1 MNNILIKSARQSVRF
16 GLLCL
21 LALSFGLPA
30 ARAGLTFDL
39 RLIRDQQGQ
48 SYIFYVEF
56 YTNSTPPAAALGTY
70 QINSPQ
76 QPTNGSSRKLELTST
91 GMNFIDG
98 WSSSYSAFNSVM
110 DQITNGNWTIVFTN
124 ATTTNYFQFAV
135 SAPDITSNM
144 LPALVVTLPTEG
156 EILPTTQPTFAWQWP
171 GGWGVN
177 SDAFVFNNDY
187 SFFQYDSLPEAQ
199 HAWFMATPLTV
210 GENLHLQLRY
220 TTNHLNPLFLATTPL
235 NTNSSHQPISGWIS
249 ASGLSASEDVNFS
262 VNLPVAVGGHTNL
275 LYYSFEDNDIFATD
289 YSPNGNN
296 VATIS
301 GFGGGSAYTTNVQ
314 TIGSYAAYF
323 SNNGG
328 SGASWLN
335 PPTNLL
341 ATLARTFSI
350 SLWVNTTQATGND
363 TDDGL
368 YGDAGLVSAFNG
380 PGNNWVIPMA
390 ITGHKLAFA
399 TGGSSQSTLHSAA
412 DINTGSYVHLVV
424 TRNQSTGEKK
434 IYVNGVLDATGTG
447 STDLLND
454 PTEFNIGY
462 NNGVGFDGRMDEI
475 QIYSGVLSDS
485 EVLQLYDNPGTAIPD
500 LAGSGSDFN
509 QALNTTGLTWTT
521 SGTASWFVE
530 TTNTHDNVSAA
541 QSGSVTNSQ
550 TSSLS
555 TTVTGP
561 GTLTFYWASLDG
573 CNNFDYEF
581 DIDGNF
587 QTDIYCSTPW
597 TQAGPFSISGGQHT
611 LTWKV
616 SSYGDNDPTQAGFLD
631 QVSYVLDLTP
641 IITLNPFNQTNYPGY
656 KVALIAAATNSSS
669 ITWQWFKVG
678 SASPIPNATNLMFIP
693 TNSGTAGVAGSYY
706 AVASAPAGTAITTT
720 ASVSFVSAPL
730 PPDWA
735 HALKSPF
742 SPVDGSVF
750 NKDYYLGCAADAAG
764 DIYAA
769 AQYFSN
775 MNIVTNGNNANVLTA
790 PGSTGAALVKH
801 SANGNALWAVGLT
814 NNQSGYSYGLTVAA
828 APGNGA
834 YLASQMGGTNWLGTN
849 KFVETAGGSILLS
862 RFDANG
868 SNVWSKFIGGTNFVY
883 TSYNML
889 VSDAAGNVTLAGY
902 MSGTVNFGGT
912 NLSSPAGGGFIVQ
925 YDTNGAVRWAQS
937 VPESVEGLACDSSR
951 LYVSLPTS
959 SDSGVTNVSIGS
971 LSNATDR
978 AWAVACLNASNGQP
992 LWLRGVGHQ
1001 YGANSAGLNIDGPLI
1016 SVSGSNVFLTANT
1029 FGSSVVFGNLSV
1041 PLPGGRGQ
1049 YFARYD
1055 TNGNPQAATVFGS
1068 PTTMLWAS
1076 AANASGVYVSGDF
1089 DSYSQFGNLVIAAPL
1104 FTTNELDFTI
1114 GNFTYTYFTQ
1124 PLVAK
1129 FDFNGNPLWARNGVS
1144 SAFANFRGIATTS
1157 DGVWASGFLKV
1168 KDISSPAQF
1177 GTNYVSSDLYVPG
1190 VGPSAII
1197 FTQAGMIAKIGE
1209 AAVASPV
1216 TLLNPQN
1223 NGTTFQ
1229 FQFLSQS
1236 GFTHAV
1242 QYRTNLVVGSW
1253 LTYSNVTGD
1262 GALKTIPIPLSV
1274 FNPAKQGFV
1283 HVSTQ

>member
-76 QPTNGSSRKLELTST
+76 QPTNGSWRKLELTST
-91 GMNFIDG
+91 GFNFIG
-98 WSSSYSAFNSVM
+98 GGSGSYGDFNSVM

-124 ATTTNYFQFAV
+124 ATTTNYFQFTV
-135 SAPDITSNM
+135 NAPNMTSNM
-144 LPALVVTLPTEG
+144 LPALVVTSPTEG
-156 EILPTTQPTFAWQWP
+156 ATLPITQPTFTWQWP
-171 GGWGVN
+171 ANWGVN
-177 SDAFVFNNDY
+177 SDAFVFTNY
-187 SFFQYDSLPEAQ
+187 SLFEYASLPEAQ
-199 HAWFMATPLTV
+199 NTWFMATPLPV

-220 TTNHLNPLFLATTPL
+220 TTNHLNPLFVATTPL
-235 NTNSSHQPISGWIS
+235 NINSAQPISGWIS

-262 VNLPVAVGGHTNL
+262 VNPPVAAGGHTNL

-296 VATIS
+296 VVSIS

-368 YGDAGLVSAFNG
+368 YGNAGLVSAFNG
-380 PGNNWVIPMA
+380 PGNKWVIPMA

-434 IYVNGVLDATGTG
+434 IYVNGELDATGTG

-462 NNGVGFDGRMDEI
+462 NNGVGFNGRMDEI

-485 EVLQLYDNPGTAIPD
+485 EVLQLYNNPGTAIPD

-561 GTLTFYWASLDG
+561 GTLTFYWASQDD

-581 DIDGNF
+581 DIDGTI
-587 QTDIYCSTPW
+587 QSDIYCSTPW

-616 SSYGDNDPTQAGFLD
+616 SSYGDNDPT
-631 QVSYVLDLTP
+631 
-641 IITLNPFNQTNYPGY
+641 
-656 KVALIAAATNSSS
+656 
-669 ITWQWFKVG
+669 
-678 SASPIPNATNLMFIP
+678 
-693 TNSGTAGVAGSYY
+693 
-706 AVASAPAGTAITTT
+706 
-720 ASVSFVSAPL
+720 
-730 PPDWA
+730 
-735 HALKSPF
+735 
-742 SPVDGSVF
+742 
-750 NKDYYLGCAADAAG
+750 
-764 DIYAA
+764 
-769 AQYFSN
+769 
-775 MNIVTNGNNANVLTA
+775 
-790 PGSTGAALVKH
+790 
-801 SANGNALWAVGLT
+801 
-814 NNQSGYSYGLTVAA
+814 
-828 APGNGA
+828 
-834 YLASQMGGTNWLGTN
+834 
-849 KFVETAGGSILLS
+849 
-862 RFDANG
+862 
-868 SNVWSKFIGGTNFVY
+868 
-883 TSYNML
+883 
-889 VSDAAGNVTLAGY
+889 
-902 MSGTVNFGGT
+902 
-912 NLSSPAGGGFIVQ
+912 
-925 YDTNGAVRWAQS
+925 
-937 VPESVEGLACDSSR
+937 
-951 LYVSLPTS
+951 
-959 SDSGVTNVSIGS
+959 
-971 LSNATDR
+971 
-978 AWAVACLNASNGQP
+978 
-992 LWLRGVGHQ
+992 
-1001 YGANSAGLNIDGPLI
+1001 
-1016 SVSGSNVFLTANT
+1016 
-1029 FGSSVVFGNLSV
+1029 
-1041 PLPGGRGQ
+1041 
-1049 YFARYD
+1049 
-1055 TNGNPQAATVFGS
+1055 
-1068 PTTMLWAS
+1068 
-1076 AANASGVYVSGDF
+1076 
-1089 DSYSQFGNLVIAAPL
+1089 
-1104 FTTNELDFTI
+1104 
-1114 GNFTYTYFTQ
+1114 
-1124 PLVAK
+1124 
-1129 FDFNGNPLWARNGVS
+1129 
-1144 SAFANFRGIATTS
+1144 
-1157 DGVWASGFLKV
+1157 
-1168 KDISSPAQF
+1168 
-1177 GTNYVSSDLYVPG
+1177 
-1190 VGPSAII
+1190 
-1197 FTQAGMIAKIGE
+1197 
-1209 AAVASPV
+1209 
-1216 TLLNPQN
+1216 
-1223 NGTTFQ
+1223 
-1229 FQFLSQS
+1229 
-1236 GFTHAV
+1236 
-1242 QYRTNLVVGSW
+1242 
-1253 LTYSNVTGD
+1253 
-1262 GALKTIPIPLSV
+1262 
-1274 FNPAKQGFV
+1274 
-1283 HVSTQ
+1283 